1 LLPDWLLQV
10 HARVMKN
17 LSVGSNVGFQ
27 RRARHCHGM
36 LCVIVPLCYGASASA
51 EDSPDIAKQAQNPIA
66 SLISVPFQ
74 NNTTF
79 GVGENSSVQNALEI
93 EPVVPFR
100 LTSDWNLITRTI
112 VPLIDQPTLAPG
124 LGNVSGIGDVQL
136 SLYMSPV
143 EPTRGLIWGLGP
155 SFSFATA
162 SDRSLGTGKD
172 SAGLSTALL
181 TIQGPW
187 LVGVLITDV
196 ASIGGQDDRKN
207 VHQFLMQPFANYNF
221 SHGWYVDSSPIIT
234 ADWKAAP
241 GNKWTVPVGGG
252 GGRIFHIG
260 RQAVNTYVQAF
271 DDVVRPHEGG
281 TWTLRLQVQLLFP
294 K

>member
-1 LLPDWLLQV
+1 MRRNTGIWL
-10 HARVMKN
+10 
-17 LSVGSNVGFQ
+17 
-27 RRARHCHGM
+27 GM
-36 LCVIVPLCYGASASA
+36 LGALVPLCYGVSADA
-51 EDSPDIAKQAQNPIA
+51 ADTPEIAKQAQNPIA
-66 SLISVPFQ
+66 SMISVPFQ
-74 NNTTF
+74 NNTSF
-79 GVGENSSVQNALEI
+79 GVGEDSRVQDSLLI
-93 EPVVPFR
+93 EPVVPFK

-112 VPLIDQPTLAPG
+112 IQVIDQPTLAPG
-124 LGNVSGIGDVQL
+124 LGNVSGLGDVQL

-143 EPTRGLIWGLGP
+143 KPFRGLIWGLGP

-172 SAGLSTALL
+172 SAGLSTAVL

-196 ASIGGQDDRKN
+196 ASIGGQVDRKS
-207 VHQFLMQPFANYNF
+207 VHQFLMQPFVDYNF
-221 SHGWYVDSSPIIT
+221 SHGWYLASSPIIT
-234 ADWKAAP
+234 ADWKAAS
-241 GNKWTVPVGGG
+241 GNKWTVPLGGG
-252 GGRIFHIG
+252 GGKILHVG
-260 RQAVNTYVQAF
+260 RQAVNAYIQAF